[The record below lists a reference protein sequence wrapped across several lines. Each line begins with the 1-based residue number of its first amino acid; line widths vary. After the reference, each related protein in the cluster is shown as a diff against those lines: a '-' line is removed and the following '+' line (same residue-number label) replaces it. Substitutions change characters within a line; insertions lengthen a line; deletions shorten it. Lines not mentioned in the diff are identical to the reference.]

1 MKSTL
6 PIPRY
11 RHNMS
16 ITINYFVFGYS
27 YAYATKREEGYYS
40 YLCGNGEGTYSEKF
54 KTSYNRII
62 KHSLSR
68 GDVILK
74 SIKNYK

>member
-6 PIPRY
+6 PIPNY
-11 RHNMS
+11 RHNIS
-16 ITINYFVFGYS
+16 NTINFFVFGYS
-27 YAYATKREEGYYS
+27 YAYVTKREEGYYS
-40 YLCGNGEGTYSEKF
+40 YLCGKSEGTYSKRF

-62 KHSLSR
+62 KHSLLN

>member
-6 PIPRY
+6 PIPNY
-11 RHNMS
+11 RHNIS
-16 ITINYFVFGYS
+16 NTINLFLFGYS
-27 YAYATKREEGYYS
+27 YAYVTKREEGYYS
-40 YLCGNGEGTYSEKF
+40 YLSGKGEGTYSKKF

-62 KHSLSR
+62 KHSLSK
-68 GDVILK
+68 GDIILE

>member
-6 PIPRY
+6 LIPNY
-11 RHNMS
+11 KHN
-16 ITINYFVFGYS
+16 IANTINFFVFGYS
-27 YAYATKREEGYYS
+27 YACVTKTEEGYYS
-40 YLCGNGEGTYSEKF
+40 YLRSKSENYSKKF
-54 KTSYNRII
+54 KTSYNSII